1 MSVESTFPSG
11 CVQLTSMPGQPLIA
25 YRQLLATV
33 VTSTRT
39 HFSDFKRSH
48 QKDQRYRDF
57 GKTEGDREKEFKRY
71 LRELGER
78 KREAAEKA
86 EKEFAEMLKEDEEI
100 RAGDKWAD
108 VCRRDGYPYLT
119 SMTNASHR
127 AGQEATCQRL
137 ALHRRQLFVP
147 ARAVF

>member
-1 MSVESTFPSG
+1 MSRAVYYPSG
-11 CVQLTSMPGQPLIA
+11 RVRLTSIPGQPLVA

-86 EKEFAEMLKEDEEI
+86 EKEFAEMLREDTEI

-108 VCRRDGYPYLT
+108 VRYDR
-119 SMTNASHR
+119 MAST
-127 AGQEATCQRL
+127 Q
-137 ALHRRQLFVP
+137 
-147 ARAVF
+147 ARG